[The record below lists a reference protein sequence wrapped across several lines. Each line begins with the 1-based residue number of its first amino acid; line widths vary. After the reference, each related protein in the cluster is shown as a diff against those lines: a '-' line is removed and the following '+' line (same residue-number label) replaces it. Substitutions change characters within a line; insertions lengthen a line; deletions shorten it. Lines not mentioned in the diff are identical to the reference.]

1 MQTPSHFL
9 MTAALRKAMPR
20 LQMIP
25 TAVLTGSIA
34 PDIPLYL
41 LYLGAAIYYPYFL
54 GWSAGNTARHVFGTL
69 YFEDPYWIGLHNV
82 LHSPVC
88 LVPALALL
96 WIFRRGESGV
106 WRWLSWFLAAC
117 LLHSMVDI
125 ATHFDDGPVLFWPLD
140 WSTRFA
146 SPVSY
151 WDDDHYG
158 REFANFEF
166 KFAVTL
172 SAYLFLPWLWRQ
184 AARRLG
190 PRDV

>member
-9 MTAALRKAMPR
+9 MTAALRKAMPGLR
-20 LQMIP
+20 MIP
-25 TAVLTGSIA
+25 TAVLTGSVA

-41 LYLGAAIYYPYFL
+41 LSLGSAIYYPYFL
-54 GWSAGNTARHVFGTL
+54 GWSGDATARHIYGTL
-69 YFEDPYWIGLHNV
+69 YFEDPYWIGLHNL

-96 WIFRRGESGV
+96 RVFRRGSSGV
-106 WRWLSWFLAAC
+106 WIWLSWFLAAC
-117 LLHSMVDI
+117 LLHSLIDI

-151 WDDDHYG
+151 WDSDHYG
-158 REFANFEF
+158 REFGVFER
-166 KFAVTL
+166 ALDVTL
-172 SAYLFLPWLWRQ
+172 VAYLCVPWLWRQ